1 MNNFDTEKKMT
12 YPSIFSEIPSPF
24 VSEKYQFIRTS
35 DVLETLMDLG
45 WNTRKMSEVRARKP
59 HTKGFQKH
67 LIRLTN
73 PGLSIG
79 KSVGEE
85 IPELI
90 LTNSHNGKN
99 SFSFKLGIY
108 RLVCSNGLVI
118 PVEEFANITIKHVGQ
133 MASQIKQVIE
143 ESTKTFPVIYKEIDK
158 MKNRELTEREIR
170 GFAKTASELR
180 NPNLSKSLTV
190 GLDQILEEL
199 RPQDSGN
206 DLWKVYN
213 RVQENLINGNY
224 EIKTKKGSRK
234 GSSIKSIDNGI
245 KINEGLWNLAK
256 SYLD

>member
-1 MNNFDTEKKMT
+1 
-12 YPSIFSEIPSPF
+12 
-24 VSEKYQFIRTS
+24 
-35 DVLETLMDLG
+35 
-45 WNTRKMSEVRARKP
+45 
-59 HTKGFQKH
+59 
-67 LIRLTN
+67 
-73 PGLSIG
+73 
-79 KSVGEE
+79 
-85 IPELI
+85 
-90 LTNSHNGKN
+90 
-99 SFSFKLGIY
+99 
-108 RLVCSNGLVI
+108 
-118 PVEEFANITIKHVGQ
+118 

-234 GSSIKSIDNGI
+234 GSSIKSNYC
-245 KINEGLWNLAK
+245 LF
-256 SYLD
+256 

>member
-1 MNNFDTEKKMT
+1 MNNFDTESREL
-12 YPSIFSEIPSPF
+12 YPSIFASLPSPG
-24 VSEKYQFIRTS
+24 VSEKYQFIKTS
-35 DVLETLMDLG
+35 DVLETLTDLG
-45 WNTRKMSEVRARKP
+45 WNTRQMTEVRARKP

-73 PGLSIG
+73 PELSVG
-79 KSVGEE
+79 KSAGEE

-133 MASQIKQVIE
+133 MASQIQQVIE
-143 ESTKTFPVIYKEIDK
+143 ESTKTFPTIYKDIDR
-158 MKNRELTEREIR
+158 MKNRELTEREIH
-170 GFAKTASELR
+170 GFANRASEIR
-180 NPNLSKSLTV
+180 NPDLSKSLTV
-190 GLDQILEEL
+190 GINQILEEL

-213 RVQENLINGNY
+213 RVQENLMNGNY

>member
-1 MNNFDTEKKMT
+1 MNNQDLIES
-12 YPSIFSEIPSPF
+12 YPSIFAGSPSPE
-24 VSEKYQFIRTS
+24 VSEKYKFIRTS
-35 DVLETLMDLG
+35 EVLDRLLEIG
-45 WNTRKMSEVRARKP
+45 WSPRQMSEVRARKP

-73 PGLSIG
+73 PELSVG

-133 MASQIKQVIE
+133 MSSQIKQVIE
-143 ESTKTFPVIYKEIDK
+143 ESTKTFPVIYRDIDK

>member
-1 MNNFDTEKKMT
+1 MNNFDVEKKMT
-12 YPSIFSEIPSPF
+12 YPSIFSETPSPF

-45 WNTRKMSEVRARKP
+45 WNTRQMSEVRARKP

-79 KSVGEE
+79 KNVGEE

-133 MASQIKQVIE
+133 IPSQIKKIMD
-143 ESTKTFPVIYKEIDK
+143 ESIKTFPLIYKDIDK